1 MQLLVAALSEEVSG
15 ILRTGSFET
24 VPCPDEY
31 IAYRSR
37 PDSERNAVDTAIVL
51 TGTGRTRASNG
62 SRWAVDH
69 FNPDSVLSIGY
80 SGGTV
85 KTLQPG
91 DLVLATQLYRL
102 DGSPFY
108 WDPSQLGDP
117 LVPDRSLLGAAR
129 NAVEV
134 AGIDFEM
141 GPIVNVPT
149 IAKNAGMKQ
158 WIGEELGGVCVEME
172 SFMVCEV
179 AADAE
184 LPFVVVR
191 AVVDTVEMDLPDL
204 VGKLGQDPDSGR
216 VIPTIKHL
224 SRNPTD
230 IADLARLGRYAT
242 RARRALTGFF
252 NEFSSELAAA
262 AESTVSEAAGQ
273 VL

>member
-1 MQLLVAALSEEVSG
+1 MQLLIAALLDEVSG
-15 ILRTGSFET
+15 ILRTGSYET
-24 VPCPDEY
+24 VACPDGFL
-31 IAYRSR
+31 AFRSR
-37 PDSERNAVDTAIVL
+37 QDTRGETVDTAIML
-51 TGTGRTRASNG
+51 TGTGRTRASSG
-62 SRWAVDH
+62 AAWAVEN
-69 FNPDSVLSIGY
+69 FKPDSVVSIGY
-80 SGGTV
+80 SGGTLG
-85 KTLQPG
+85 TMQPG
-91 DLVLATQLYRL
+91 DLVLGTKLYRL

-117 LVPDRSLLGAAR
+117 LVPDRNLLAAAR

-141 GPIVNVPT
+141 GPIINVPT
-149 IAKNAGMKQ
+149 IAKTAGMKQ

-204 VGKLGQDPDSGR
+204 VGNMGQAPNSGR
-216 VIPTIKHL
+216 VFPALRHL
-224 SRNPTD
+224 SRKPSD
-230 IADLARLGRYAT
+230 ITNLARLGRSAT

-262 AESTVSEAAGQ
+262 AESAVSEAAGQ
-273 VL
+273 VS